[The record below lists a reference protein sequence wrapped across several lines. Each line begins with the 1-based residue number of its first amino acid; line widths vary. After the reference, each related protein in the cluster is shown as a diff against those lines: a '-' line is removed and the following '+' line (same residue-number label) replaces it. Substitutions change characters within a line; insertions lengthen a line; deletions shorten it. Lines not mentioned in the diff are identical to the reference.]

1 MPIFA
6 VSPSK
11 IASKIADEIAGK
23 NRVKSRKAA
32 AALSCSRRAI

>member
-11 IASKIADEIAGK
+11 NASKIAGK
-23 NRVKSRKAA
+23 NRVKSRNAA

>member
-6 VSPSK
+6 APPSK
-11 IASKIADEIAGK
+11 IAGKIAGKVAGK
-23 NRVKSRKAA
+23 NRVKSRNAA

>member
-6 VSPSK
+6 VPPSK
-11 IASKIADEIAGK
+11 IAGEIAGK
-23 NRVKSRKAA
+23 NQVKSRNAA